1 MGLIKHVIGRRQLS
15 QLRLTDFS
23 GMTLLET
30 LAAVLMLS
38 VFTGVVSMVMEF
50 TFRFL
55 GEAEPGVRNVSQG
68 SNGVIIEHQEIH
80 FAMDQLIEVLSQ
92 PGLSKERLH
101 GMNPSHAQIAFDPRT
116 SPQEACSVDPVSE
129 WGLPMPKTYL
139 PSGYRLCLWKTRAEE
154 SSMPSL
160 LAGRSN
166 AKPGIYLLQALP
178 EVFSASKLSTRRL
191 FCRPRPFC

>member
-55 GEAEPGVRNVSQG
+55 VRLN
-68 SNGVIIEHQEIH
+68 
-80 FAMDQLIEVLSQ
+80 LS
-92 PGLSKERLH
+92 
-101 GMNPSHAQIAFDPRT
+101 A
-116 SPQEACSVDPVSE
+116 
-129 WGLPMPKTYL
+129 
-139 PSGYRLCLWKTRAEE
+139 
-154 SSMPSL
+154 
-160 LAGRSN
+160 
-166 AKPGIYLLQALP
+166 
-178 EVFSASKLSTRRL
+178 
-191 FCRPRPFC
+191 